1 MYDYVVNNSSIV
13 PPLSHI
19 DSIGD
24 VLGMV
29 VNILIG
35 VGVSLS
41 LVFIGLAGIRYI
53 MAGGNPDN
61 MEQAQKSLTYSIFA
75 LVLTVGAI
83 AVKYIFFSSILG
95 INDPNL
101 TDPVPTTNF

>member
-1 MYDYVVNNSSIV
+1 MFEYVIEDDSIV
-13 PPLSHI
+13 PQLTEIETIS
-19 DSIGD
+19 D
-24 VLGMV
+24 VLGMGL
-29 VNILIG
+29 NILIG

-61 MEQAQKSLTYSIFA
+61 MEQAQKSLTYSIVA

-95 INDPNL
+95 IDDSGLVN
-101 TDPVPTTNF
+101 PTPGDF